1 MTFLTFRMSRLPKA
15 ARFIYPLKGIHKT
28 AYKFRESDISDIDIK
43 GVAAVTMSELSSPL
57 RSSIV
62 ASRKQPSL
70 IDAN

>member
-15 ARFIYPLKGIHKT
+15 AGFIYPLKGIHKT
-28 AYKFRESDISDIDIK
+28 VCKFRENDISDIDIK

-57 RSSIV
+57 SSSIF
-62 ASRKQPSL
+62 ASRQQLPT